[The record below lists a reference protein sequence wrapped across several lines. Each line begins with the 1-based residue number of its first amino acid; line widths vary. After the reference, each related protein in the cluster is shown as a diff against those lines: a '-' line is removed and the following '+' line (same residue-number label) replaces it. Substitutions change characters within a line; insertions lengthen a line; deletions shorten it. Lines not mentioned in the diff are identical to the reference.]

1 MKGEHIM
8 STSKKKTKS
17 NKSMKSSS
25 IDYSDIPELDASF
38 WKRAKL
44 IRTEPKTAISLRVD
58 GDVLRWFKAQG
69 DGYQSLMNAVLK
81 TYAEAKKGSQE

>member
-1 MKGEHIM
+1 M